1 MRFSDDPMTWEALA
15 AIAQL
20 AAVVGLIPS
29 LIYLAVQVKDQNKER
44 RRGAVNVLTGQWAA
58 MVKTLA
64 ESSEMADI
72 YLRGVQQF
80 NDLSPVDRL
89 RFSAYLATFFK
100 YFEGLYYYYR
110 DGTLEPQHWAQVRR
124 TMTDVVSY
132 PGTQVWWSV
141 RRHWHTEEFA
151 ALVNQ
156 IISEPPKANAYDL
169 ILKTAS
175 SAK

>member
-1 MRFSDDPMTWEALA
+1 MTWEALA

-44 RRGAVNVLTGQWAA
+44 RRAAVGVLTGQWAA

-64 ESSEMADI
+64 ESSEFADI

-80 NDLSPVDRL
+80 DDLSPAERL
-89 RFSAYLATFFK
+89 RFGAFLATFFK
-100 YFEGLYYYYR
+100 NFEGLYYYHK
-110 DGTLEPQHWAQVRR
+110 DGTLEPPHWAQVKR

-141 RRHWHTEEFA
+141 RRNWHTEQFA
-151 ALVNQ
+151 ALVDK
-156 IISEPPKANAYDL
+156 IISETPKANAYDL
-169 ILKTAS
+169 FLKTTS